1 MDPFV
6 RRVFLALATVG
17 GVILVGGWVLFV
29 LGKGQWSLGDGIYM
43 AAISAATV
51 GFSELPH
58 FDEVVGARFVTII
71 IIMLGIG
78 AFTFFQSSLTAFFVE
93 GALGEAIRR
102 RRMDNAI
109 AALKDHVVVAGCGS
123 TGRHVIGEL
132 LSTRTPF
139 VVVDRDKANLDLLND
154 EIAEGKLLYI
164 LGDATH
170 DHTLAA
176 ARIAEAKGL
185 IAALTHDRDNL
196 YVTLSARSLNPKAR
210 IVAKV
215 VEREAVPK
223 MIRAGANATVSPN
236 TIGGIRMASELI
248 RPSVVE
254 FLDLMLRDKEKNL
267 RIEEAVVP
275 DGSHLIGLKLKDAPI
290 HEDTNTLLMA
300 LREPQGVIRYNP
312 SRDITILS
320 GTVLIVMG
328 EVKDIVRLREYVKPG
343 RGSVLAG

>member
-6 RRVFLALATVG
+6 RRVFLALGAVG
-17 GVILVGGWVLFV
+17 VVILTGGAVLFV
-29 LGKGQWSLGDGIYM
+29 LGKGQWSFGDGIYM

-58 FDEVVGARFVTII
+58 FEEVDGARFVTII

-102 RRMDNAI
+102 RRMDAAI

-123 TGRHVIGEL
+123 TGRHVIAEL
-132 LSTRTPF
+132 LATRTPF
-139 VVVDRDKANLDLLND
+139 VVVDRDKTNLELLNE
-154 EIAEGKLLYI
+154 EIADGKLLYI

-170 DHTLAA
+170 DHTLTAA
-176 ARIAEAKGL
+176 GIGLAKGL

-196 YVTLSARSLNPKAR
+196 YVTLSARSLNPTAR

-215 VEREAVPK
+215 VEREAVAK

-248 RPSVVE
+248 RPSVVQ
-254 FLDLMLRDKEKNL
+254 FLDLMLRDKDKNL
-267 RIEEAVVP
+267 RIEEAIVP
-275 DGSHLIGLKLKDAPI
+275 EGSHLVGVKLKEAPI
-290 HEDTNTLLMA
+290 HDKTNTLVMA
-300 LREPQGVIRYNP
+300 IREPDGNLRYNP
-312 SRDITILS
+312 SQDITIVA

-328 EVKDIVRLREYVKPG
+328 EVSDIGRLREFVKPK
-343 RGSVLAG
+343 RLAGLTA